1 MILCPVGS
9 CRQGEQDMAWD
20 RSKSTAVLLDFVERA
35 AWSAAQVFFAT
46 LLGGGAVVAGGNLPW
61 RYGLTLAGSAAVS
74 SLVLTA
80 IQYLARWTD
89 LPFWLDV
96 LVRLAKTFLGSLAAA
111 FAAANVFDVTT
122 FHWTTALN
130 VAFLATIS
138 ALGKGLLARGQPAA
152 APPVGG
158 QAAVPRP
165 RTSPS
170 TLAIGTYLQAVQ
182 R

>member
-1 MILCPVGS
+1 
-9 CRQGEQDMAWD
+9 MAWD
-20 RSKSTAVLLDFVERA
+20 RSKWTAVLLDFVERA
-35 AWSAAQVFFAT
+35 GWSAAQVFFAT
-46 LLGGGAVVAGGNLPW
+46 LLAGGAVVAGGNLPW
-61 RYGLTLAGSAAVS
+61 RYALTLAGSAAAS
-74 SLVLTA
+74 SIVLTA
-80 IQYLARWTD
+80 IQYLAKWTD

-96 LVRLAKTFLGSLAAA
+96 LIRLAKTFLGSLAAS

-152 APPVGG
+152 APAVAG
-158 QAAVPRP
+158 QAPVPKP